1 MENNLEKSALGNNVV
16 FEEKITKS
24 GSSPGGEGDHVSV
37 ETNKGEH
44 QREIKQED
52 DRSKPPSPNKKDS
65 IIKEED
71 QLESAKAKMG
81 EVKEENER
89 LRLLLSQIM
98 KDYQSLHMRFR
109 DILQQEEEAKK
120 STETAPSHQGNEEHD
135 LVFLS
140 LGRSSGTESKKEEK
154 KSSNLSNNG
163 KEDEKP
169 NGNEGLALGLEC
181 KFVPAGSTEKNPSP
195 ETSFGKQEEEEP
207 AEIWPPSK
215 ILKTVRSGDEDA
227 EEQMQ
232 FKKAARVSVRAR
244 CDTPTMND
252 GCQWRK
258 YGQKIAKGNPCPRA
272 YYRCTVSPTCPVRK
286 QVQRCAED
294 MSILITTYEGNHN
307 HPLPLSATAMASTT
321 SAAASMLQSQSSSSQ
336 PGLGTSVSAP
346 NSTSFAAHL
355 HGLNFNFSH
364 NSRPYQHYFPNSS
377 ISTTNSH
384 PTITLDL
391 TAPANSSYFTRLSN
405 APRYSS
411 TCLNF
416 SSSPS
421 SSLEGAINNP
431 QTSWNTGHLNFG
443 ALSNHKNSF
452 FGPLNNLGR
461 QPPQEHLY
469 QSYMQMTNQTPHQQS
484 LSETI
489 TAATKAITSNP
500 SFRSALATALTSF
513 VGNGGGVPILDNH
526 SENEAKWGES
536 LPLRTAL
543 HHAAVDKEVGCASSY
558 LGKSSSV
565 NSQQQQ
571 QKQGSLLL
579 FPTNSLPF
587 PTSKSTPG
595 PPADTSNQI
604 K

>member
-1 MENNLEKSALGNNVV
+1 MIRKLTPNL
-16 FEEKITKS
+16 
-24 GSSPGGEGDHVSV
+24 SS
-37 ETNKGEH
+37 GEH

-52 DRSKPPSPNKKDS
+52 DRSKPPSPSKKDS
-65 IIKEED
+65 TIIKEED

-81 EVKEENER
+81 EVKEENGR
-89 LRLLLSQIM
+89 LKLLLSQVM
-98 KDYQSLHMRFR
+98 KEYQSLHMRFC

-120 STETAPSHQGNEEHD
+120 STERAPSYQGNEEPD
-135 LVFLS
+135 LVSLS

-154 KSSNLSNNG
+154 KSSNLSTNG

-181 KFVPAGSTEKNPSP
+181 KFEPTGSTEKNPSP
-195 ETSFGKQEEEEP
+195 ETNFGKQEEEEP
-207 AEIWPPSK
+207 TEIWPPSK

-227 EEQMQ
+227 AELMQ
-232 FKKAARVSVRAR
+232 LKKAARVSVRAR

-346 NSTSFAAHL
+346 NSTSSAANL
-355 HGLNFNFSH
+355 HGLNFNFSQ

-443 ALSNHKNSF
+443 SLSNHKNSF

-461 QPPQEHLY
+461 QPAQEHLY
-469 QSYMQMTNQTPHQQS
+469 QSYMQMTSQTPHQQP

-500 SFRSALATALTSF
+500 SFRSALAAALTSF
-513 VGNGGGVPILDNH
+513 VGNGGGVPILDKH

-536 LPLRTAL
+536 LPLNTAQ
-543 HHAAVDKEVGCASSY
+543 HHAAVDNEVGCASSY
-558 LGKSSSV
+558 LGKSSSM

-587 PTSKSTPG
+587 PASKSAPG